1 MAWGFSC
8 RKYCRMMV
16 CQKGIPSLPSGW
28 LVMVVRYFCLN
39 NFSWVSVWQSNFL
52 QDGMTAEFE
61 ETTQSITLLLEVRS
75 RSYSLFKKLLTVQDS
90 GQLSCEI
97 ISSFLRSL
105 LSCYWPSLQ
114 FQLNYKV
121 QYVMLNLQKE
131 HNEQTTLH
139 GIPSYKFLAELSSI
153 FENVQKLDHH
163 HHHHSII
170 SITVAILLSYQVVWQ
185 ESENEYQDNVQFGCV
200 NIILCFLAHLAN
212 TFFSVINLCP
222 PYGACSW
229 RKYSSHSSLP
239 CS

>member
-1 MAWGFSC
+1 
-8 RKYCRMMV
+8 
-16 CQKGIPSLPSGW
+16 
-28 LVMVVRYFCLN
+28 
-39 NFSWVSVWQSNFL
+39 
-52 QDGMTAEFE
+52 MTAEFE
-61 ETTQSITLLLEVRS
+61 ETTKSITLLLEVRS

-90 GQLSCEI
+90 GQLSCGI

-139 GIPSYKFLAELSSI
+139 GIPSSNYWQSHYPYLKTYRNLIITIIIIALLASQLQYYYHI
-153 FENVQKLDHH
+153 K
-163 HHHHSII
+163 
-170 SITVAILLSYQVVWQ
+170 VVWQ
-185 ESENEYQDNVQFGCV
+185 ESETEYQDNVQFGCV

-222 PYGACSW
+222 PYGACS
-229 RKYSSHSSLP
+229 
-239 CS
+239 

>member
-61 ETTQSITLLLEVRS
+61 ETTKSITLLLEVRS

-90 GQLSCEI
+90 GQLSCGI

-139 GIPSYKFLAELSSI
+139 GIPSSNYWQSHHPYLKTYRNLIITIIIIALLASQLQYYYHI
-153 FENVQKLDHH
+153 KWRGKNRKM
-163 HHHHSII
+163 
-170 SITVAILLSYQVVWQ
+170 
-185 ESENEYQDNVQFGCV
+185 
-200 NIILCFLAHLAN
+200 NIK
-212 TFFSVINLCP
+212 TM
-222 PYGACSW
+222 
-229 RKYSSHSSLP
+229 SSLGV
-239 CS
+239 